1 MALTRAFLEGMGVEK
16 EKINAIIE
24 AHAETV
30 DALKAQRDDYKAKA
44 EEGKTTAAEL
54 EALKAE
60 AEKNAAYKEKYE
72 KISAEYDA
80 YKADQDAKTTKE
92 AKANAYKA
100 LLTAAGI
107 SEKRLDAVMKVTDLS
122 TIELDKDGKLKNA
135 DKLTEGIKTEWAD
148 FIVTTNT
155 QGAQTQTPPG
165 GSTGAPNYENMSMED
180 YIAARS
186 KK

>member
-1 MALTRAFLEGMGVEK
+1 MALTRAFLAGMGVEN

-44 EEGKTTAAEL
+44 EEGKTAAAEL

-72 KISAEYDA
+72 KISAEYEA
-80 YKADQDAKTTKE
+80 YKQDQDAKTTKE

-107 SEKRLDAVMKVTDLS
+107 SDKRLDAVMKVTDLS
-122 TIELDKDGKLKNA
+122 TVELDKDGKLKNA

-165 GSTGAPNYENMSMED
+165 GSAGTPNYESMSMEE

>member
-1 MALTRAFLEGMGVEK
+1 MALTRAFLAGLGVETD
-16 EKINAIIE
+16 KINAIIE

-30 DALKAQRDDYKAKA
+30 DALKAQIGDYKTKA
-44 EEGKTTAAEL
+44 EEGKTAAAEL
-54 EALKAE
+54 EAVKAE

-72 KISAEYDA
+72 KISAEYET
-80 YKADQDAKTTKE
+80 YKADQDAKATKA
-92 AKANAYKA
+92 AKADAYKA

-107 SEKRLDAVMKVTDLS
+107 SEKRLDAVMKVSDLEA
-122 TIELDKDGKLKNA
+122 IELDKDGKIKNA
-135 DKLTEGIKTEWAD
+135 EKLTEGIKTEWAD

-155 QGAQTQTPPG
+155 KGAQTQIPPG
-165 GSTGAPNYENMSMED
+165 GSGQAPNYETMSMDE

>member
-1 MALTRAFLEGMGVEK
+1 MALSRAFLAGLGVETD
-16 EKINAIIE
+16 KINAIIE

-30 DALKAQRDDYKAKA
+30 DALKEQRDDYKKKA
-44 EEGKTTAAEL
+44 EEGKTAAAEL

-80 YKADQDAKTTKE
+80 YKADQDAKTTKA
-92 AKANAYKA
+92 AKAEAYKA
-100 LLTAAGI
+100 LLAENGVSANRIG
-107 SEKRLDAVMKVTDLS
+107 AVMKVTDLDAL
-122 TIELDKDGKLKNA
+122 ELDKEGKLKNA

-148 FIVTTNT
+148 FIVTTET
-155 QGAQTQTPPG
+155 KGAQTQTPPG
-165 GSTGAPNYENMSMED
+165 GSAGTPNYESMSMED